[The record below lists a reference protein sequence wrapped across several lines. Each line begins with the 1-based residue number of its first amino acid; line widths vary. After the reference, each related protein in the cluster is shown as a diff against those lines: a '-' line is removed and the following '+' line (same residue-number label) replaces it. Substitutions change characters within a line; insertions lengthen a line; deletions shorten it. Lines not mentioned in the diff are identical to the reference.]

1 MTAQRIGVMGGTFD
15 PIHLGHLR
23 AAAAVADALHLD
35 RVIFVPAREPWHR
48 GEQPGASA
56 EDRYEMT
63 RRAVAVD
70 TRFAVSRVDLER
82 PGPTFTVD
90 TLADLQ
96 REHAAA
102 PAPGGDEWFFITG
115 ADALADFMS
124 WRDPLGILDLAHLV
138 GVTRPGHALQA
149 PAIPLGSCTLV
160 EAPGI
165 DISSTQVRARVRS
178 GLDIAGFVPEAV
190 ADYIAEHGL
199 YAQRAS

>member
-23 AAAAVADALHLD
+23 AAAAVADTLHLD

-56 EDRYEMT
+56 EDRFEMT

-82 PGPTFTVD
+82 PGATFTVD
-90 TLADLQ
+90 TLTDLQ
-96 REHAAA
+96 REHAVP
-102 PAPGGDEWFFITG
+102 PALGGDEWFFITG

-138 GVTRPGHALQA
+138 GVTRPGHALRA
-149 PAIPLGSCTLV
+149 PAIPPGSCTLV

-165 DISSTQVRARVRS
+165 DISSTQVRARVRT
-178 GLDIAGFVPEAV
+178 GLDIADLVPEAV

>member
-23 AAAAVADALHLD
+23 AAAAVADSLQLD
-35 RVIFVPAREPWHR
+35 RVIFVPAGEPWHR

-70 TRFAVSRVDLER
+70 ARFAVSRVDLER

-96 REHAAA
+96 GEHAVA

-124 WRDPLGILDLAHLV
+124 WRDPRGIIERAHLV
-138 GVTRPGHALQA
+138 GVTRPGHDLKA
-149 PAIPLGSCTLV
+149 PGVPNGSCTLV
-160 EAPGI
+160 EAPGV
-165 DISSTQVRARVRS
+165 DISSTQVRERVRE
-178 GLDIAGFVPEAV
+178 GLGITGLVPGPVSE
-190 ADYIAEHGL
+190 YIAERGL
-199 YAQRAS
+199 YVQRAS